1 MILDSQGAFHYNTS
15 SVTEPMRK
23 YAAFLPAAIYY
34 SLIFFLSSKDYDIP
48 IDIHLV
54 DKAAHFIE
62 FAILAFL
69 LSLGFFK
76 ASTLSLRMKT
86 ILSFFVTIGLGALDE
101 FHQYFVPGRE
111 VELFDLLAD
120 ALGAA
125 AGVLVFLA
133 FYQKRKRSQSG
144 PATGIS

>member
-1 MILDSQGAFHYNTS
+1 
-15 SVTEPMRK
+15 MRK

-34 SLIFFLSSKDYDIP
+34 SLIFFLSSKDYDVP
-48 IDIHLV
+48 IDIHPV
-54 DKAAHFIE
+54 DKAVHFIE

-69 LSLGFFK
+69 LSLGFFR
-76 ASTLSLRMKT
+76 ASALSIRMK
-86 ILSFFVTIGLGALDE
+86 IIFSFLVTIGLGALDE

-125 AGVLVFLA
+125 AGVFVFLI
-133 FYQKRKRSQSG
+133 FYQKRKRTASG
-144 PATGIS
+144 PAKGIF